1 MKLADAYTVSSKTLT
16 TLTDWT
22 FDVKGYGVTG
32 TVVKLDT
39 GTLYES
45 DGTTAISTD
54 GEAFLADGDIATF
67 EVTLTYGSTST
78 AAFTIE
84 VEKIGGVALGYVW
97 AD

>member
-1 MKLADAYTVSSKTLT
+1 MQLASAYATSTNILT
-16 TLTDWT
+16 TLTGWT
-22 FDVKGYGVTG
+22 FDGKGYGA
-32 TVVKLDT
+32 TVDSVKLDT
-39 GTLYES
+39 GTLYGS
-45 DGTTAISTD
+45 ALGAALVDAGP
-54 GEAFLADGDIATF
+54 AFLADGDIATF